1 MTFFKDTQDTM
12 NHLLSEVR
20 HNADLQKQVV
30 LRDTASGIGTVLS
43 ALFIGLAIL
52 LLAGFVFFFACV
64 ALAHII
70 GNAMDCMAAGYA
82 IVSGIVLVVLIIVYT
97 CRNRWIKRPIMNV
110 MRNAIGDADNTT
122 PTEELRQQLCDSR
135 QRIAEQMHELKESY
149 NAPASRFDKMAR
161 MATLGFRAYEGVRMG
176 RGLMKSFKSVFG
188 GKKKKLRR

>member
-1 MTFFKDTQDTM
+1 MTFFKDTQETM

-135 QRIAEQMHELKESY
+135 QRIAEQMYELKESY

-176 RGLMKSFKSVFG
+176 RGLMKSFKAVFG
-188 GKKKKLRR
+188 GKKKKARR